1 MGVGISFK
9 AVGTLV
15 ELAIPWILSYIIDD
29 LIPLKE
35 IRPVCLWGG
44 LMIVCSLIAWGGNIT
59 ANRMASAVARDCTR
73 QIRHDL
79 FQKISYLSE
88 SRVDAFTIPSL
99 ISRMTSDTYVLHQTI
114 GMIQRI
120 GIRAPL
126 LLFGGIIV
134 SLTMD
139 PMLTLIMVPIVGVI
153 VFYVSRKGAKL
164 FKIVQKASDSMLRV
178 VRENAVG
185 VRVIK
190 ALSKSDYERA
200 RFKKVN
206 DDLTEKER
214 TAESTMALI
223 NPVMSLLLNL
233 GIESLHTVGAV
244 RVKNGTSEHGKVV
257 AIMNLYTIVLN
268 ALMAINRIFMMLS
281 RASASSARVL
291 EVLDTPV
298 ELFETEPHF
307 SFLPKDAP
315 HVEFDHVTFR
325 YARGSFAVRN
335 IDFALKRGETL
346 GIIGATGAGKSTII
360 RLLMRYYDVSEGSV
374 KIDGVD
380 IRDYATSDL
389 RAKFGVVFQN
399 DTLFKD
405 TIRENIRLGRNL
417 TDEQLSEAARRAQA
431 LEFIEEQGGLDAP
444 VAIKGANLSG
454 GQKQR
459 LLLARALAGDPD
471 ILLLDDSSSALD
483 YRTDSKLR
491 EEIRLN
497 CADAT
502 KIIIA
507 QRISSIMNAEKNMVL
522 ENGNVIGM
530 GTHEELMETCP
541 LYREIGESQIGEGL
555 AKEVHA

>member
-1 MGVGISFK
+1 M
-9 AVGTLV
+9 
-15 ELAIPWILSYIIDD
+15 
-29 LIPLKE
+29 
-35 IRPVCLWGG
+35 
-44 LMIVCSLIAWGGNIT
+44 
-59 ANRMASAVARDCTR
+59 
-73 QIRHDL
+73 
-79 FQKISYLSE
+79 
-88 SRVDAFTIPSL
+88 
-99 ISRMTSDTYVLHQTI
+99 
-114 GMIQRI
+114 
-120 GIRAPL
+120 
-126 LLFGGIIV
+126 
-134 SLTMD
+134 
-139 PMLTLIMVPIVGVI
+139 
-153 VFYVSRKGAKL
+153 
-164 FKIVQKASDSMLRV
+164 
-178 VRENAVG
+178 
-185 VRVIK
+185 
-190 ALSKSDYERA
+190 
-200 RFKKVN
+200 N

-233 GIESLHTVGAV
+233 GIVAVITVGAV
-244 RVKNGTSEHGKVV
+244 RVNNGTSEIGKII
-257 AIMNLYTIVLN
+257 AFMNLYTIVLN

-307 SFLPKDAP
+307 GFLPKDAP

-325 YARGSFAVRN
+325 YVRGSFAVRN

-417 TDEQLSEAARRAQA
+417 TDEQLLEAARRAQA

-483 YRTDSKLR
+483 YKTDSKLR
-491 EEIRLN
+491 EEIRLH

-507 QRISSIMNAEKNMVL
+507 QRISSIMHAEKIMVL